1 MADSIIPFNPTSTS
15 NWQAQVTLDG
25 APYTLITK
33 WNAYGQRYF
42 VLIYAADKTLKLC
55 VPLVGSTDSNNIS
68 LVAGYFTST
77 LVFRISSQSFE
88 VTA

>member
-1 MADSIIPFNPTSTS
+1 MTIIPFNPSTTA
-15 NWQAQVTLDG
+15 NWQAQITLDS
-25 APYTLITK
+25 APYTIVTT
-33 WNAYGQRYF
+33 WNVYGQRYY
-42 VLIYAADKTLKLC
+42 VSLYAADQTLKLC

-88 VTA
+88 VSP

>member
-1 MADSIIPFNPTSTS
+1 MQVLVAQRFFGADSFEP
-15 NWQAQVTLDG
+15 A
-25 APYTLITK
+25 LISK
-33 WNAYGQRYF
+33 GLRLSQRYY
-42 VLIYAADKTLKLC
+42 VSLYAADQTLKLC

-88 VTA
+88 VSP